1 MIIFSNI
8 KREIDRSFSKH
19 KIEKQIARRTIF
31 SLTQKNET
39 KNRSCK
45 KISLS

>member
-19 KIEKQIARRTIF
+19 KIEKQIVLRIIF
-31 SLTQKNET
+31 SLTQKNKT
-39 KNRSCK
+39 KNRLCK
-45 KISLS
+45 KISSS